1 MFATSLKNLILPS
14 QNVVLDSQ
22 GSFKIS
28 YTYTKNKFLQKYN
41 FLKLISFQKKKKFL
55 GYSKKLISSNEKNFF
70 IHPKNKFYPMKKNL
84 LYSSE
89 KLISLDEKKKFLYL
103 SKKFLLTKTNI
114 FASSREENTNKFLQ
128 IEKVSFLQLLLLLR
142 VK

>member
-1 MFATSLKNLILPS
+1 MKKSFYSPKN
-14 QNVVLDSQ
+14 
-22 GSFKIS
+22 
-28 YTYTKNKFLQKYN
+28 
-41 FLKLISFQKKKKFL
+41 
-55 GYSKKLISSNEKNFF
+55 
-70 IHPKNKFYPMKKNL
+70 NKFYPMKKKI
-84 LYSSE
+84 YSSE
-89 KLISLDEKKKFLYL
+89 KLISLDEKKKLLYL

>member
-1 MFATSLKNLILPS
+1 MKKSFYSPKN
-14 QNVVLDSQ
+14 
-22 GSFKIS
+22 
-28 YTYTKNKFLQKYN
+28 
-41 FLKLISFQKKKKFL
+41 
-55 GYSKKLISSNEKNFF
+55 
-70 IHPKNKFYPMKKNL
+70 NKFYPMEKKL

-89 KLISLDEKKKFLYL
+89 KLISLDEKKKLLYL
-103 SKKFLLTKTNI
+103 SEKFLLTKTNI